1 MKKFLSAMISTG
13 LLLGMIG
20 TASSADNVTII
31 FKSDNASSTFNILD
45 NSSNVVFRVTGSGEV
60 NIEDNLSV
68 EDNLS
73 AKGISGPGKL
83 AIETVTSSYT
93 INVGESPVAVDTT
106 DDNIIIILPCAT
118 NGTDGLIYSVYN
130 YDRNQNTGSHT
141 VTVKDGNATRKTL
154 DPGMKTECMD
164 VGYSFMCF

>member
-73 AKGISGPGKL
+73 AKGGISGPGRV
-83 AIETVTSSYT
+83 ANETVTSSYT
-93 INVGESPVAVDTT
+93 INAGESPVAVNTT
-106 DDNIIIILPCAT
+106 GGNITVTLPSPSGEE
-118 NGTDGLIYSVYN
+118 NDGLIYTIYN
-130 YDRNQNTGSHT
+130 IGTSGT
-141 VTVKDGNATRKTL
+141 LTITDGNGTKDVNGGEKA
-154 DPGMKTECMD
+154 ECID
-164 VGYSFMCF
+164 IGDTYKCF

>member
-73 AKGISGPGKL
+73 AKGISGPGIL

-93 INVGESPVAVDTT
+93 INVGESPVAINSTSANQIVT
-106 DDNIIIILPCAT
+106 LPSAE
-118 NGTDGLIYSVYN
+118 NGTDGLIYSIYN
-130 YDRNQNTGSHT
+130 IGSHS
-141 VTVKDGNATRKTL
+141 VQVNEGSSSVAL
-154 DPGMKTECMD
+154 PPGAKVECMYIGD
-164 VGYSFMCF
+164 SFQCF

>member
-1 MKKFLSAMISTG
+1 MKQFLSAIISTG

-73 AKGISGPGKL
+73 AKGGISGPGRL
-83 AIETVTSSYT
+83 AIEKVTSSYT
-93 INVGESPVAVDTT
+93 INVGESPVAINSTSANQIVT
-106 DDNIIIILPCAT
+106 LPSAE
-118 NGTDGLIYSVYN
+118 NGTDGLIYSIYN
-130 YDRNQNTGSHT
+130 IGSHS
-141 VTVKDGNATRKTL
+141 VQVNEGSSSVAL
-154 DPGMKTECMD
+154 PPGAKVECMD
-164 VGYSFMCF
+164 IGDSFQCF

>member
-73 AKGISGPGKL
+73 AKGGISGPGRV
-83 AIETVTSSYT
+83 ANETVTSSYT
-93 INVGESPVAVDTT
+93 INAGESPVAVDTSGGAIT
-106 DDNIIIILPCAT
+106 VTLPSPSGEE
-118 NGTDGLIYSVYN
+118 NDGLIYTIYN
-130 YDRNQNTGSHT
+130 IGTGT
-141 VTVKDGNATRKTL
+141 LTITNGNGNDVNGGEKAECI
-154 DPGMKTECMD
+154 DIGTE
-164 VGYSFMCF
+164 YKCF